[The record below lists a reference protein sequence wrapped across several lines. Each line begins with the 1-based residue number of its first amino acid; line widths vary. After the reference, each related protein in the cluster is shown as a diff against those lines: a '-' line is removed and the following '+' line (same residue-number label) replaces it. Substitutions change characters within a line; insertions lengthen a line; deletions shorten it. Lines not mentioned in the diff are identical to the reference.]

1 VETETLNSSGS
12 DGAILIALEKALR
25 ERGSDLD
32 FRAARLDFRAAR
44 NALGEYLWRKVGRE
58 PDGSIPEAIDVLAC
72 LYFTLQQNPGKNPG
86 GPCLSGRRIEN

>member
-32 FRAARLDFRAAR
+32 FRAAR
-44 NALGEYLWRKVGRE
+44 NALREYLWRKVGRE

-72 LYFTLQQNPGKNPG
+72 LYFTLQQNPAKNPG